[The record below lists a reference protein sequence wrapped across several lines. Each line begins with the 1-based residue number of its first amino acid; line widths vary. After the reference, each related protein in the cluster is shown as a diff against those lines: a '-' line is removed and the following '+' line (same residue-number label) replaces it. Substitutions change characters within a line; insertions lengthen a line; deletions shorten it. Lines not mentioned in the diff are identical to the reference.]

1 MEQSYRYVLFDLDGT
16 LTESA
21 PGITASAAYA
31 LRQYGIEAEE
41 KDLLR
46 FIGPPITESFM
57 EFYGFSPEQADE
69 AVNRYYRPHYR
80 QEGIFRYALYD
91 GVPEML
97 AALHAAGKQVLLA
110 TSKPEP
116 FARIV
121 LDHAGLTQYFAG
133 VHGSS
138 FDGTHENK
146 AEVIA
151 CALRDAGVADK
162 AEAIMVGDRRYDIEG
177 AHACGLSA
185 IGAVYGYGSEA
196 ELAAAG
202 AKYLAATPLAVCD
215 ILLGADRAPGR

>member
-1 MEQSYRYVLFDLDGT
+1 
-16 LTESA
+16 
-21 PGITASAAYA
+21 
-31 LRQYGIEAEE
+31 
-41 KDLLR
+41 
-46 FIGPPITESFM
+46 
-57 EFYGFSPEQADE
+57 
-69 AVNRYYRPHYR
+69 
-80 QEGIFRYALYD
+80 
-91 GVPEML
+91 ML

-151 CALRDAGVADK
+151 CALRDAGVTDK

-177 AHACGLSA
+177 AHACGLDA

-202 AKYLAATPLAVCD
+202 AKYLADTPLAVCD
-215 ILLGADRAPGR
+215 ILLGADRASGR